1 MSDFVPIS
9 RSNEGRKGVIDEKTA
24 CAIKTPAEIINT
36 FLTSAE
42 NVVRFILEIPPRN
55 WFIESFPSDYYNIIS
70 QSRDFFQMGLKAIGK
85 WRYTLDIPGCWR
97 RLMSVNI
104 KKRYERNLF
113 SLSLEEF
120 EKLREKKVCV
130 VGCGGLGGYII
141 EMLGRLGIGQI
152 TAVDKDVFEESN
164 LNRQILSDMN
174 SLGKSKALKAKE
186 RMELVNPDVRIIAV
200 KEAFSEKN
208 GKDILMGNDIVV
220 DALDDIKVRLL
231 LEEIAEKVGI
241 PMIHG
246 AIAGWYGQVTT
257 VFPGDRT
264 LRRIYTGAG
273 NKGIEVQLGNPSF
286 TPALVAAIQ
295 VSEAVKVLIGRGEIL
310 RNKLLF
316 INLLDHEYFTINLAG
331 VKSQ

>member
-1 MSDFVPIS
+1 
-9 RSNEGRKGVIDEKTA
+9 
-24 CAIKTPAEIINT
+24 
-36 FLTSAE
+36 
-42 NVVRFILEIPPRN
+42 
-55 WFIESFPSDYYNIIS
+55 
-70 QSRDFFQMGLKAIGK
+70 
-85 WRYTLDIPGCWR
+85 
-97 RLMSVNI
+97 MSVNI

-316 INLLDHEYFTINLAG
+316 INLLDHEYFTINLSG
-331 VKSQ
+331 